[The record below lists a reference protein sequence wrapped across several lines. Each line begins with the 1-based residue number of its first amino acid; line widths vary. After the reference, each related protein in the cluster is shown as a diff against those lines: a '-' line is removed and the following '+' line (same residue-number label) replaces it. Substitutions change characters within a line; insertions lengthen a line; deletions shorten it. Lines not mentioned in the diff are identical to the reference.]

1 MKDQVK
7 SKAKRA
13 CVKHL
18 LTDQDT
24 ESLVLLNMKI
34 DGIYLI
40 SLVLLGLVCGEEDL
54 YSILNVPRSASQP
67 EIKRAYKK
75 LAVKW

>member
-1 MKDQVK
+1 VK
-7 SKAKRA
+7 SNAKRA

-24 ESLVLLNMKI
+24 ESLVYFNMKI

>member
-1 MKDQVK
+1 
-7 SKAKRA
+7 
-13 CVKHL
+13 
-18 LTDQDT
+18 
-24 ESLVLLNMKI
+24 MKI